1 MLRTIY
7 GFTYMWLYLLYSIPT
22 LIKWK
27 KSSFEQISVQERDKL
42 VHSLPKRWAKGVVKT
57 SGARVTV
64 IGEQLLPDGPVL
76 FVSNHQGN
84 FDIPLLMGY
93 VNKPL
98 GFISKVEV
106 KKLPI
111 ISHWMEVLPCI
122 FMDRKDRRQS
132 VRAIQEGAKLLQNGH
147 SMVIFPEGTRSKG
160 GPVADF
166 KSGSFRLATKSAV
179 PIVPIT
185 IDGSYRLFE
194 EKGFLFQ
201 PADVTITIHSP
212 IFSSEY
218 GAMEIN
224 ELAQNIQRTISSQLV
239 VRQTLQKNSSLSLDN

>member
-27 KSSFEQISVQERDKL
+27 SSTFEHVSTQERDNL
-42 VHSLPKRWAKGVVKT
+42 VHCLPKRWAKGVVKT
-57 SGARVTV
+57 TGAHVTV
-64 IGEQLLPDGPVL
+64 KGEDLLPKGPVL

-98 GFISKVEV
+98 GFISKIEV

-122 FMDRKDRRQS
+122 FMDRNDRRQS
-132 VRAIQEGAKLLQNGH
+132 VRAIQEGARLLEKGH

-160 GPVADF
+160 GPVASF
-166 KSGSFRLATKSAV
+166 KSGSFRLATKSGV

-194 EKGFLFQ
+194 DKGFQFQ
-201 PADVTITIHSP
+201 PGDVTITIHSP
-212 IFSSEY
+212 IEY
-218 GAMEIN
+218 NEYENIEIN
-224 ELAQNIQRTISSQLV
+224 ELAILV
-239 VRQTLQKNSSLSLDN
+239 QQKIASHIVVNVELHNHSSLSLDQ

>member
-7 GFTYMWLYLLYSIPT
+7 GFTYMWLFLIYSIPT
-22 LIKWK
+22 LVKWK
-27 KSSFEQISVQERDKL
+27 KATFEHMSVKERDAL
-42 VHSLPKRWAKGVVKT
+42 VHNLPKRWAKGVVKT
-57 SGARVTV
+57 SGARVEV
-64 IGEQLLPDGPVL
+64 KGEELLPDGPVL

-84 FDIPLLMGY
+84 FDIPLLMGF
-93 VNKPL
+93 VSKPI

-132 VRAIQEGAKLLQNGH
+132 VRAIQEGARLLQKGH

-160 GPVADF
+160 GPIAEF
-166 KSGSFRLATKSAV
+166 KSGSFRLATKSGV

-201 PADVTITIHSP
+201 PGDVTITIHPP
-212 IFSSEY
+212 INHDEY
-218 GAMEIN
+218 QSLEIN
-224 ELAQNIQRTISSQLV
+224 ELALMVQQNIASQIV
-239 VRQTLQKNSSLSLDN
+239 VNVNVDEQNGLSLD